1 MQNGLDMQNGLER
14 MEIYL
19 NRFPL
24 RVLSEEELSP
34 FLFRLELSPF
44 PSRDEL
50 YPLAA
55 WAIRR
60 LGVPAVFWQESF
72 CLTWGSPQTLQ
83 GEVRAGETVYGF
95 TLQEEGK
102 RRLDPAN
109 PPERR
114 ALSDLASRWLE
125 RKLKELRDPRIE
137 VEGRWVYNKN
147 KVVASGR
154 GWRVLRGAFLDLKV
168 DPEGT
173 LLLEVDLSYRFF
185 PTHTLEEWLQEGH
198 PLPKRVRNNYPD
210 GFGRSWE
217 VVRLGEEAPQQVLLR
232 GGKSLLEYHQERGR
246 LLDREAGRVVW
257 LRDPSRGRRE
267 EIPHLTGLLLPVLTL
282 EEIHDLGEVPPLQI
296 LSAKRLEISR
306 QTARWAVSTLKLG
319 GPLKP
324 QPLRVKAF
332 RLPPPVLVAAKGL
345 RVGKAADS
353 LEKGVFKEKKAKVA
367 LLRLDGGKGWPSFLD
382 KEALR
387 RVGLEVGEAGL
398 SGATSDVPKDELSF
412 RAELRKLSSEGFSAL
427 LVLTPPLTQEFRN
440 RLKSLSLAE
449 GLPTQLLNTPVGE
462 SDRHRVANAL
472 LGLLTKVGAQ
482 PVALK
487 GEYPAE
493 LAVGFDAG
501 GKGSF
506 RFGGAVCAVGKEG
519 GVLSWS
525 LPEAQAG
532 ERIPEEVVWDLLQE
546 ALLAFKD
553 SMGRLPA
560 KALLL
565 RDGKIPKGEFAKA
578 LEELKRRGVA
588 YDLVSVRKTG
598 GGRIYPTK
606 GRLADGLFLPLEDE
620 EFLLLTVHREGRGT
634 PRPLKLIREEGETPI
649 LELARQIYHLTRLH
663 PASGFLFPRLPAP
676 LHLADRLVREV
687 GRLGI
692 RHLKKVDR
700 SQLFFV

>member
-1 MQNGLDMQNGLER
+1 
-14 MEIYL
+14 MEVYL

-34 FLFRLELSPF
+34 FLFRLDLKPF
-44 PSRDEL
+44 PARGEL
-50 YPLAA
+50 YPLANRVL
-55 WAIRR
+55 WR
-60 LGVPAVFWQESF
+60 LGVPAVLWPESF
-72 CLTWGSPQTLQ
+72 CLAWERPETLQ

-95 TLQEEGK
+95 TLQDEGK

-109 PPERR
+109 PLERR
-114 ALSDLASRWLE
+114 ALSDLTSRWLE
-125 RKLKELRDPRIE
+125 RKLKELRDPRVV
-137 VEGRWVYNKN
+137 VEGRWVYNGLKE
-147 KVVASGR
+147 VASGP

-173 LLLEVDLSYRFF
+173 LLLEVDFSYRFF
-185 PTHTLEEWLQEGH
+185 PTHTLEEWLQKGH
-198 PLPKRVRNNYPD
+198 PLPKRVRNDYPD
-210 GFGRSWE
+210 GFGKSWE
-217 VVRLGEEAPQQVLLR
+217 VVRLGEEAPRQVLLR
-232 GGKSLLEYHQERGR
+232 GGKSLLEYHEERGR
-246 LLDREAGRVVW
+246 LSGREAGRVVW
-257 LRDPSRGRRE
+257 LRDPSRGGKE
-267 EIPHLTGLLLPVLTL
+267 EVPHLTGLLLPVLTL
-282 EEIHDLGEVPPLQI
+282 EEVHDLGKVPSLQI
-296 LSAKRLEISR
+296 PSENRLKMARETAK
-306 QTARWAVSTLKLG
+306 WAVSALKLG
-319 GPLKP
+319 GPSKLE
-324 QPLRVKAF
+324 PLRAQAT
-332 RLPPPVLVAAKGL
+332 RLGPPVLVAAKGQ
-345 RVGKAADS
+345 RVGKAADA

-367 LLRLDGGKGWPSFLD
+367 LLRLDGGKGWPSLLD

-398 SGATSDVPKDELSF
+398 SGATPDVPKDELSF

-427 LVLTPPLTQEFRN
+427 LVLTPPLTQELRN

-553 SMGRLPA
+553 SMGRLPE
-560 KALLL
+560 KVLLL

-606 GRLADGLFLPLEDE
+606 GRLSDGLFLPLEDE

-692 RHLKKVDR
+692 RHLKEVDR
-700 SQLFFV
+700 SHLFFV